1 MTTFVSYLGG
11 SAGDMFTASC
21 NGINLV
27 DTNQFCHTKV
37 VTAPVKVCTIKY
49 KDKQIQS
56 GKISLHQAIANIP
69 FEFISTHLFHELG
82 DNKVLNII
90 VKDKQVLN
98 RIIQR
103 QMWLQR
109 LTIKKDSGD
118 IATRVYNLCLSKRF
132 LDASKFWFAFSKK
145 LAVDRMADKIQSQQ
159 HRQLDFSKLFTNDFV
174 SSLNEQNFNTN
185 TEILKLNH
193 NFWIQGQPILSDNDV
208 IESICEKFI
217 TYNWDNNDQI

>member
-37 VTAPVKVCTIKY
+37 VIAPVTACTIKH
-49 KDKQIQS
+49 KEKQIQS
-56 GKISLHQAIANIP
+56 GKISLHQAIADIP

-90 VKDKQVLN
+90 VNDTQVFDKM
-98 RIIQR
+98 IQR

-109 LTIKKDSGD
+109 LTVKKDSGN
-118 IATRVYNLCLSKRF
+118 IATHVYNLCLQKRF
-132 LDASKFWFAFSKK
+132 MDASEFWFAFSKK
-145 LAVDRMADKIQSQQ
+145 LAINRMADKIQSQQ
-159 HRQLDFSKLFTNDFV
+159 HQKLDFSKLFTNDFV
-174 SSLNEQNFNTN
+174 SSLNEQNFTTN
-185 TEILKLNH
+185 TKILKLNH
-193 NFWIQGQPILSDNDV
+193 DFWIQGQPLLSYNDV
-208 IESICEKFI
+208 VESICEKFK
-217 TYNWDNNDQI
+217 TYDWDSNDQI